1 MNKLTNFKFFAVIL
15 MLFVVQVSAI
25 FAQAPRASKE
35 ISDTYDCVVLEN
47 KNGQIS
53 VSKPDE
59 FTLVKSG
66 KFYVKENEYLFDSAS
81 GKFTVDSAGIIQFKS
96 DAADYAFY
104 NFKAIPSKKWANR
117 IYIKP
122 EDSKTKPYACV
133 LAKTNDPQK
142 TVNNKDSIYLFTRIE
157 FAISD
162 SEKAEILKEQQ
173 DLFSGKSSNSTTAT
187 SKNTAPTTAQSPVLG
202 SYGCL
207 DFRHTD
213 LKILSTSIVILEE
226 GGKYK
231 IIYSLTEPT
240 GTFTVNPAGVISFK
254 RDISASEDISDIL
267 TPSKQWK
274 YRYFKSYPYKS
285 GNSGNYSLCA
295 FLGSKQ
301 LGEKANENDIIA
313 KYFYKEGSLTF
324 DDKLAKYP
332 LTEDEMRKI
341 KEEWTAISTGKTV
354 SSQPSANNNPSQTT
368 NTDKEISDKLIAI
381 IAPIREQ
388 ELDLE
393 TNDDY
398 QDENKLIPAAAKFIK
413 DTTNAVKQ
421 IKAIKNE
428 TKNLSSQNIR
438 LIDENIEFF
447 EQRLG
452 RFNNSDFNTRIAKYF
467 YQNKKNFDA
476 VQFAMKAIEQEGNL
490 PQKSE
495 AKLLYE
501 EIKAKTDPTIFA
513 FWNLSD
519 FWRTQNFVGYIIEY
533 NYAKW
538 NNMPYFIFRSTKLG
552 EYSEWNYAKKLE
564 AANKFQRDSIVVI
577 RNNQTKKFEI
587 FQALPIENTTIN
599 STIASSPFT
608 STLKPTTKF
617 TFNYEFIRMHNSLAL
632 ISPPKGFY
640 ADYDVVDIIDRQGLS
655 LITTDNLPIG
665 SSGTKTLLATVER
678 ELSRNYF
685 SEAKAA
691 YLYFDRV
698 TSPTPNLEN
707 VKTTRRTMLTKM
719 YKMPILQKF
728 VEEEMTKR
736 NYTDAERKIVMGK

>member
-1 MNKLTNFKFFAVIL
+1 MNKLQSTNFKFFAVIM
-15 MLFVVQVSAI
+15 MLFAVQVSTI
-25 FAQAPRASKE
+25 FAQAPRVSKE

-47 KNGQIS
+47 NNGQIS

-59 FTLVKSG
+59 FTLEKSG

-157 FAISD
+157 LAISD

-173 DLFSGKSSNSTTAT
+173 DLFSGKSSNSGN
-187 SKNTAPTTAQSPVLG
+187 STAPVAIYSVGQMVEMNRGFVANLWEVA
-202 SYGCL
+202 
-207 DFRHTD
+207 
-213 LKILSTSIVILEE
+213 KILE
-226 GGKYK
+226 
-231 IIYSLTEPT
+231 IYSNGNFRLEIESNKEKI
-240 GTFTVNPAGVISFK
+240 TVDA
-254 RDISASEDISDIL
+254 
-267 TPSKQWK
+267 
-274 YRYFKSYPYKS
+274 KS
-285 GNSGNYSLCA
+285 
-295 FLGSKQ
+295 
-301 LGEKANENDIIA
+301 IR
-313 KYFYKEGSLTF
+313 
-324 DDKLAKYP
+324 P
-332 LTEDEMRKI
+332 LT
-341 KEEWTAISTGKTV
+341 TNPQTST
-354 SSQPSANNNPSQTT
+354 NNNPSQPT

-393 TNDDY
+393 TNSDY

-413 DTTNAVKQ
+413 DTTSAVKQ

-428 TKNLSSQNIR
+428 TKNLSSLNLS

-452 RFNNSDFNTRIAKYF
+452 RFNT
-467 YQNKKNFDA
+467 
-476 VQFAMKAIEQEGNL
+476 VQFAMKAMEQEGNL

-519 FWRTQNFVGYIIEY
+519 FWRTPNFVGYIMDY

-538 NNMPYFIFRSTKLG
+538 DKMPYFIFRSTKLG

-587 FQALPIENTTIN
+587 FQALPVENTTIN

-617 TFNYEFIRMHNSLAL
+617 TFNYEFIRMHNTLAL
-632 ISPPKGFY
+632 ITPPKGFY

-655 LITTDNLPIG
+655 LITTDNLPTG

-691 YLYFDRV
+691 YQYFDRV

>member
-1 MNKLTNFKFFAVIL
+1 MMIFAV
-15 MLFVVQVSAI
+15 
-25 FAQAPRASKE
+25 
-35 ISDTYDCVVLEN
+35 
-47 KNGQIS
+47 QI
-53 VSKPDE
+53 
-59 FTLVKSG
+59 
-66 KFYVKENEYLFDSAS
+66 
-81 GKFTVDSAGIIQFKS
+81 
-96 DAADYAFY
+96 AF
-104 NFKAIPSKKWANR
+104 
-117 IYIKP
+117 
-122 EDSKTKPYACV
+122 
-133 LAKTNDPQK
+133 
-142 TVNNKDSIYLFTRIE
+142 
-157 FAISD
+157 
-162 SEKAEILKEQQ
+162 
-173 DLFSGKSSNSTTAT
+173 
-187 SKNTAPTTAQSPVLG
+187 
-202 SYGCL
+202 
-207 DFRHTD
+207 
-213 LKILSTSIVILEE
+213 
-226 GGKYK
+226 
-231 IIYSLTEPT
+231 
-240 GTFTVNPAGVISFK
+240 
-254 RDISASEDISDIL
+254 
-267 TPSKQWK
+267 
-274 YRYFKSYPYKS
+274 
-285 GNSGNYSLCA
+285 
-295 FLGSKQ
+295 
-301 LGEKANENDIIA
+301 
-313 KYFYKEGSLTF
+313 
-324 DDKLAKYP
+324 
-332 LTEDEMRKI
+332 
-341 KEEWTAISTGKTV
+341 
-354 SSQPSANNNPSQTT
+354 SQTQ
-368 NTDKEISDKLIAI
+368 NDKEISDKLIAI

-393 TNDDY
+393 TNSDY
-398 QDENKLIPAAAKFIK
+398 EDENKLIPSAAKFIK
-413 DTTNAVKQ
+413 DTTSAVKQ

-428 TKNLSSQNIR
+428 TKNLSSLNLS

-452 RFNNSDFNTRIAKYF
+452 RFNTADFNAKIAKYF

-476 VQFAMKAIEQEGNL
+476 VQFAMKAIEQEGNQS
-490 PQKSE
+490 QKSE

-519 FWRTQNFVGYIIEY
+519 FWRTPNFVGYIIEY

-577 RNNQTKKFEI
+577 SNNQTKMFEI

-617 TFNYEFIRMHNSLAL
+617 TFNYEFIRMNNTLAM
-632 ISPPKGFY
+632 IAPPKGFY

-655 LITTDNLPIG
+655 LITTDNLPTG

-691 YLYFDRV
+691 YQYFDRV

-707 VKTTRRTMLTKM
+707 VKTTRKAMLTKM
-719 YKMPILQKF
+719 YKSPILQKF